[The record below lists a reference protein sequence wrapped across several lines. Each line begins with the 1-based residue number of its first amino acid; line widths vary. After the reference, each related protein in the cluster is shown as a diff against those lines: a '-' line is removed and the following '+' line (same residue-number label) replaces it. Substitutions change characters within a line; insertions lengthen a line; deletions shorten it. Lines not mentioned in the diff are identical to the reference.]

1 MTRGGHAFGMGSSP
15 QWWAIVLLLVLV
27 LALGGSARAD
37 VPQLTILRPASALLL
52 GFGLMTLRREH
63 LRSHRPIWLLAAG
76 IVVLPALQLI
86 PLPPGLWQ
94 QLPGRGLIVEID
106 QAAGLG
112 PMWRPLSLTPLA
124 TLNAL
129 FACLVPLAALVL
141 GIQLGD
147 RNRAR
152 LLPAVLVLG
161 GVTALIAI
169 VQIVGGQPERL
180 HLYPITNRES
190 PVGLFANRNHQAV
203 MLALLLPMLA
213 VFGFRERFGLRL
225 LALGGAVLLI
235 PLILAT
241 GSRAGLLTALAGLI
255 AVPMIT
261 GGSGPSAVRR
271 TGDRWSLDH
280 WRPNAGLLMA
290 GGGAVGIGLMIWFG
304 RDEAWSRMPGA
315 VAGLDQRWYILPT
328 LGRMLADYFPV
339 GTGMGSFERVFQ
351 IHEPEAQLGPTY
363 LNHAHND
370 WMEVVLDGGVLA
382 TALLVCALVAFS
394 IALIGAWRGHHGSIE
409 QCQLARLG
417 VAVIAL
423 QGFASLFDYPLRT
436 PIHAVVFAIAVLWAS
451 PRRRGKIG
459 LKSSEQALRPQ

>member
-1 MTRGGHAFGMGSSP
+1 MTRGGHVFGMGSSP

-37 VPQLTILRPASALLL
+37 VPQLMILRPASALLL

-152 LLPAVLVLG
+152 LLPAVVVLG
-161 GVTALIAI
+161 GVTALVAI

-213 VFGFRERFGLRL
+213 VFGFRERFGVRL
-225 LALGGAVLLI
+225 LALGGA
-235 PLILAT
+235 PGRT
-241 GSRAGLLTALAGLI
+241 RA
-255 AVPMIT
+255 
-261 GGSGPSAVRR
+261 
-271 TGDRWSLDH
+271 
-280 WRPNAGLLMA
+280 
-290 GGGAVGIGLMIWFG
+290 
-304 RDEAWSRMPGA
+304 
-315 VAGLDQRWYILPT
+315 
-328 LGRMLADYFPV
+328 
-339 GTGMGSFERVFQ
+339 
-351 IHEPEAQLGPTY
+351 
-363 LNHAHND
+363 
-370 WMEVVLDGGVLA
+370 
-382 TALLVCALVAFS
+382 C
-394 IALIGAWRGHHGSIE
+394 
-409 QCQLARLG
+409 
-417 VAVIAL
+417 
-423 QGFASLFDYPLRT
+423 
-436 PIHAVVFAIAVLWAS
+436 
-451 PRRRGKIG
+451 
-459 LKSSEQALRPQ
+459 